1 MSIITIKL
9 SSSIAEVEFEML
21 SFAQPFF
28 QFMRSLIKTYIL
40 MLQLYDKI
48 ITNTPVSYTT

>member
-40 MLQLYDKI
+40 MLQLYDKT